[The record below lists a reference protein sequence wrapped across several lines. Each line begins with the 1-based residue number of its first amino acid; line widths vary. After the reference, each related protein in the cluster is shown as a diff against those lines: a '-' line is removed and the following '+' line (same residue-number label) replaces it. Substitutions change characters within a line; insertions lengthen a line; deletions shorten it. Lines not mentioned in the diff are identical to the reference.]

1 MNPTMA
7 ANGAKPAVRRA
18 RNSVPLA
25 TGNSKEAK
33 RLAAA
38 ILEVLA
44 GARTPQQAAEALQL
58 SLPRYYQIEARGQ
71 QALLSA
77 CEAKPK
83 GRQPDP
89 RREVAVLQGENER
102 LRREL
107 TRQQTL
113 ARLAQRSLGLAPPP
127 PASPKTGGKKNRKR
141 KPTVRA
147 LTLSARLREEAVE
160 MPGAGLPPPASSDG
174 PGAAK
179 RPGE

>member
-1 MNPTMA
+1 MNPSTTL
-7 ANGAKPAVRRA
+7 NGVKPAKRA

-25 TGNSKEAK
+25 SASSKEAK

-44 GARTPQQAAEALQL
+44 GARTPQQAAEALHL
-58 SLPRYYQIEARGQ
+58 SLPRYYQVEARGL
-71 QALLSA
+71 QALLAS

-89 RREVAVLQGENER
+89 RRELAVLQRENER
-102 LRREL
+102 LQREL

-113 ARLAQRSLGLAPPP
+113 SRLAQRSIGLAPPP
-127 PASPKTGGKKNRKR
+127 PPAAKANGKKSRKR
-141 KPTVRA
+141 KPVARA
-147 LTLSARLREEAVE
+147 LTLSARLRQEAAE
-160 MPGAGLPPPASSDG
+160 APGGAPPPVSSDG

-179 RPGE
+179 RPGD